1 MNLKL
6 NSFVA
11 VLAALHCLSFLLV
24 VLKIIMPLHF
34 RRNKEEA
41 AAAG

>member
-24 VLKIIMPLHF
+24 ILKIIMPLHF
-34 RRNKEEA
+34 KGNKGKA